1 MPEPATAPA
10 ASIGLALL
18 LVGLFPAN
26 VYAARRGLT
35 IRGRPVTPLL
45 LRTALQVVFIGAVL
59 AAGW

>member
-1 MPEPATAPA
+1 
-10 ASIGLALL
+10 
-18 LVGLFPAN
+18 

-35 IRGRPVTPLL
+35 IRGRPATPLL